1 MKKRMQIRILLIGI
15 VFCLAGIS
23 ARAAEM
29 TPFSICEKGSACPG
43 GDFSILLQAVPSK
56 ESPAAFRA
64 SFSFNEDVFSYEG
77 VTLSKGVTQNEFFVG
92 NGSPLQCIYAC
103 NVEDGVASVLSG
115 TIATYHFHVK
125 DTVNEGESYPFS
137 LSISEVCD
145 FSARPLN
152 LDTQQDLSIPI
163 VNSSNN
169 TDVDDS
175 APLLQNLLITQP
187 EGVSLSPDFSSD
199 HLEYETTVPADE
211 NEIWFSAQS
220 VEGGSKITV
229 NRHTLGAVGS
239 TTIIRIT
246 VKSADRKHSSE
257 YRVQVSRSER
267 SSETKTESGT
277 EPRARTRT
285 GRTVGGSVKKG
296 SAKRSMRTSVKRSTS
311 SGDTE
316 DESYTIDSG
325 FSRKNS
331 FPFSSNQFPVFL
343 SGAAMVVIGA
353 LIASLCIL
361 LLRKK
366 KKKN

>member
-1 MKKRMQIRILLIGI
+1 MKKRIQIRIFLIGI
-15 VFCLAGIS
+15 VFCLAGVS

-43 GDFSILLQAVPSK
+43 GAFSILLQAAPSK

-64 SFSFNEDVFSYEG
+64 SFSFDEDVFSYEG

-115 TIATYHFHVK
+115 TIATYHFRVK
-125 DTVNEGESYPFS
+125 DTVHEGESYPFS

-145 FSARPLN
+145 FSAQPLN

-163 VNSSNN
+163 VNSSNS

-175 APLLQNLLITQP
+175 GPLLQDLSITQP
-187 EGVSLSPDFSSD
+187 EGVSLSPDFCPS
-199 HLEYETTVPADE
+199 HLEYETTVPTDE

-220 VEGGSKITV
+220 AEEGSKITV
-229 NRHTLGAVGS
+229 NRHTLGAAGS

-246 VKSADRKHSSE
+246 VKSADGKHSSE

-267 SSETKTESGT
+267 PSETKTEAGS
-277 EPRARTRT
+277 ETRT
-285 GRTVGGSVKKG
+285 KTGGTANGSAKKG
-296 SAKRSMRTSVKRSTS
+296 SAQKTTRASTSRSTS
-311 SGDTE
+311 SGDPE
-316 DESYTIDSG
+316 DESYTIDSD
-325 FSRKNS
+325 SKQKNYS
-331 FPFSSNQFPVFL
+331 PFSQNQFPAFL
-343 SGAAMVVIGA
+343 CGAAMVGVGA

-366 KKKN
+366 KN

>member
-1 MKKRMQIRILLIGI
+1 MKKRIQIRILLIGI
-15 VFCLAGIS
+15 VFCLAGVS

-43 GDFSILLQAVPSK
+43 GAFSVLLQAAPSK

-64 SFSFNEDVFSYEG
+64 SFSFDEDVFSYEG

-125 DTVNEGESYPFS
+125 DTVHEGVSYPFS

-145 FSARPLN
+145 FSAQPLN
-152 LDTQQDLSIPI
+152 LDTQQNLSIPI
-163 VNSSNN
+163 VNSSNS
-169 TDVDDS
+169 TDDDDDS
-175 APLLQNLLITQP
+175 GPFLQDLSITQP
-187 EGVSLSPDFSSD
+187 EGVSLSPDFSSN

-220 VEGGSKITV
+220 AEEGSKITV
-229 NRHTLGAVGS
+229 NRHTLSAAGS

-246 VKSADRKHSSE
+246 VKSADGKRSSE
-257 YRVQVSRSER
+257 YHVQVSRSER
-267 SSETKTESGT
+267 TSETKTEAG
-277 EPRARTRT
+277 TRT
-285 GRTVGGSVKKG
+285 GGTVKKSSSKKSTG
-296 SAKRSMRTSVKRSTS
+296 ASVKRSTS
-311 SGDTE
+311 SGDPE
-316 DESYTIDSG
+316 EKSYTIDSNS
-325 FSRKNS
+325 SRKNS
-331 FPFSSNQFPVFL
+331 SSFSQNQFPAFL
-343 SGAAMVVIGA
+343 SGAAMVGAGA
-353 LIASLCIL
+353 LIALLCIL

-366 KKKN
+366 KN

>member
-1 MKKRMQIRILLIGI
+1 MKKRIQIRILLIGI

-43 GDFSILLQAVPSK
+43 GTFSILLQVTPSK

-115 TIATYHFHVK
+115 TIATYHFRVK
-125 DTVNEGESYPFS
+125 DTVNKGESYPFS

-163 VNSSNN
+163 VNSSNS
-169 TDVDDS
+169 TDGDDS
-175 APLLQNLLITQP
+175 GPLLQDLSVTKP

-246 VKSADRKHSSE
+246 VKSADGKHSSE
-257 YRVQVSRSER
+257 YHVQVSRSER
-267 SSETKTESGT
+267 SSETKTENGT
-277 EPRARTRT
+277 ETGRRTRT
-285 GRTVGGSVKKG
+285 GGTVGGSIKKG
-296 SAKRSMRTSVKRSTS
+296 SAKKSTGASVKRSTS
-311 SGDTE
+311 SEDPE

-325 FSRKNS
+325 SNRKNS
-331 FPFSSNQFPVFL
+331 FSFSQNQFPAFL
-343 SGAAMVVIGA
+343 SGAAMVGVGA
-353 LIASLCIL
+353 LIALLCIL

-366 KKKN
+366 KN